1 MATPTYV
8 LEELNMKIFLLAI
21 LCSVLLACGTSTQI
35 SGNTETTK
43 ATTSI
48 DEVGVSNPTPYPK
61 LRSAMPQK
69 PCQKPTWPKEA
80 IRRGLTGTVTM
91 KFLIDGDGRV
101 LEKEIV
107 KSSGHQL
114 LDSAALDATARCKL
128 IVAPKNRDLE
138 KEWVMNQYVWTL
150 D

>member
-1 MATPTYV
+1 M
-8 LEELNMKIFLLAI
+8 
-21 LCSVLLACGTSTQI
+21 
-35 SGNTETTK
+35 
-43 ATTSI
+43 
-48 DEVGVSNPTPYPK
+48 PK
-61 LRSAMPQK
+61 M

-80 IRRGLTGTVTM
+80 IRRELTGTVTM
-91 KFLIDGDGRV
+91 KFLIDADGRV

-107 KSSGHQL
+107 KSSGHEL

-128 IVAPKNRDLE
+128 IVAPKNGNLE

>member
-1 MATPTYV
+1 
-8 LEELNMKIFLLAI
+8 MKLFLPAI
-21 LCSVLLACGTSTQI
+21 LCSVLSACGTSSQI
-35 SGNTETTK
+35 SGNAETTK

-48 DEVGVSNPTPYPK
+48 DGVGVSNPTPYPK
-61 LRSAMPQK
+61 LRSAMPQM

-80 IRRGLTGTVTM
+80 IRRELTGTVTM
-91 KFLIDGDGRV
+91 KFLIDAEGRV

-107 KSSGHQL
+107 KSSGHEI
-114 LDSAALDATARCKL
+114 LDLAALDATARCKL
-128 IVAPKNRDLE
+128 IVGPKDGNLE

>member
-1 MATPTYV
+1 MR
-8 LEELNMKIFLLAI
+8 IFTLAI
-21 LCSVLLACGTSTQI
+21 LCSVLSACGTSTKI

-48 DEVGVSNPTPYPK
+48 DGVSNHTPFPK
-61 LRSAMPQK
+61 LRSAMPQM

-80 IRRGLTGTVTM
+80 IHKELTGTVTM
-91 KFLIDGDGRV
+91 KLLIDADGRV

-107 KSSGHQL
+107 KSSGHEL

-128 IVAPKNRDLE
+128 IVAPISGRLE
-138 KEWVMNQYVWTL
+138 KEWVMNQYVWTF